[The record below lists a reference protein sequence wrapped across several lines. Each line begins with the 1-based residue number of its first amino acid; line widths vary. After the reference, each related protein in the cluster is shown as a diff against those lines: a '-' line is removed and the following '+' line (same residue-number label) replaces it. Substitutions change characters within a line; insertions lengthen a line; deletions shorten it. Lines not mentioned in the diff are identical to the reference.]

1 MDKIID
7 FDNLNYIDYNQYFI
21 ENAFLIKNNKGNISY
36 VIIKMTVKKYNNLPL
51 QIDLYNNIYNINITI

>member
-51 QIDLYNNIYNINITI
+51 KIDLYNNIYNINITI